1 MKETFVYRM
10 QPLYLPSIAHALAI
24 LCRPFTLLVVNLILS
39 SDLVPTV
46 SGQPQQVLKMMVDN
60 QDYMP
65 TFEDVERSRA
75 PQA

>member
-1 MKETFVYRM
+1 M

-24 LCRPFTLLVVNLILS
+24 LFRLSTLLVVIRILS

-46 SGQPQQVLKMMVDN
+46 CGQPQQVLKMMVDN

-65 TFEDVERSRA
+65 TFEDVKRSRA
-75 PQA
+75 SKALVTDL